1 MAKPK
6 KETVSPAPGPEGAAA
21 DHPAPTAADAGA
33 LRLAQRQVGAKS
45 KEVKQALEKL
55 GEATEALQQ
64 AALFDEP
71 EFEAGLL
78 MPAEERRKIYTG
90 EQATKMDWRR
100 NACIRMLAY
109 RIPAEDIAADL
120 HMNLRTIA
128 ALAQQNA
135 MMLAGFS
142 EKYAQEL
149 MASAAADIAL
159 ADTKKQD
166 ASYKDLHIGAGIK
179 MQHAMAV
186 KLVADTG
193 APVTEVDAENEKLK
207 AFREKLKQLKPA
219 ENPEP
224 KRGD

>member
-1 MAKPK
+1 MAEDANMPL
-6 KETVSPAPGPEGAAA
+6 SQ
-21 DHPAPTAADAGA
+21 ADAGA
-33 LRLAQRQVGAKS
+33 LRRAQHDVRERTK
-45 KEVKQALEKL
+45 
-55 GEATEALQQ
+55 ATERTLKELHGAVDGLQQ
-64 AALFDEP
+64 ASLFAEYP
-71 EFEAGLL
+71 FEAELL
-78 MPAEERRKIYTG
+78 LPAAELRKRYTG

-128 ALAQQNA
+128 ALAQQNGA
-135 MMLAGFS
+135 MLSGFS
-142 EKYAQEL
+142 EKYANEL

-193 APVTEVDAENEKLK
+193 APAVDVEAESERLKALREHLKKLK
-207 AFREKLKQLKPA
+207 APGEQPKPA
-219 ENPEP
+219 DQP
-224 KRGD
+224 KETQ